1 MCEASVCRKTRRRLH
16 QPDPVVL
23 DLEGAEDGPL
33 AVGPLGVNPEVAGE
47 ARLGPQ
53 PLVGDLVTQ
62 RAGHAVRGEQI
73 RRGGGRTDRQVFED
87 GPEAA
92 AGIRRVAGH
101 RHVALGAFVLDGGA
115 GLRMVHGFAP
125 DRRLP
130 IRIARRIG
138 HHRGP
143 PVETDGDVLPGVGD
157 ESVVTGEAGL
167 AGGEQIRGVNRA
179 GLRLGG
185 GRNPGRTDDQ
195 ETQRPQDDSQRYPT
209 NHGELPAIEE
219 PSVEPVPKQIDQHP

>member
-1 MCEASVCRKTRRRLH
+1 MCEASVCRK
-16 QPDPVVL
+16 PVVDCISRIRL
-23 DLEGAEDGPL
+23 SSISKGAEDGPL
-33 AVGPLGVNPEVAGE
+33 AVGPIGVDPEVAGE

-53 PLVGDLVTQ
+53 PLVGDLVTK
-62 RAGHAVRGEQI
+62 RAGHTVRGKQVL
-73 RRGGGRTDRQVFED
+73 RGGGRTDRQVFED

-92 AGIRRVAGH
+92 AGIRLVAGH
-101 RHVALGAFVLDGGA
+101 RHVALGALILDGGG
-115 GLRMVHGFAP
+115 GLRMVHRFAP

-130 IRIARRIG
+130 VRIARRIG

-143 PVETDGDVLPGVGD
+143 PVESDGDVLAGGGG

-167 AGGEQIRGVNRA
+167 AGGEQIRGVNGA

-185 GRNPGRTDDQ
+185 GRNPGRADGQ
-195 ETQRPQDDSQRYPT
+195 ETQRSQDDSERYRA

-219 PSVEPVPKQIDQHP
+219 PSVEPVPEQIDQHL